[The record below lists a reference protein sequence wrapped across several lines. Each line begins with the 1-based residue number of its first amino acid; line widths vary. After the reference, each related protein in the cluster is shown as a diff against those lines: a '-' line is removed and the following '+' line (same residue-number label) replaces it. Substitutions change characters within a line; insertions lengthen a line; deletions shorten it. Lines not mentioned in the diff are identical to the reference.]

1 MVVETPI
8 AQVLTPVDS
17 VGIQETSLATLRIT
31 HMTKV
36 AVTGGAGFIGSNL
49 TRRLLSEGYEVTV
62 VDDLSTGLLSNVD
75 QQGATFCQV
84 SITNPKGLAAAL
96 KDCETIFHLAARG
109 SVPRSI
115 KNPIATHD
123 VNATGTLNVLE
134 VARVTGAHVV
144 FSSSSSVYGRNMQL
158 PKDESMWLGPM
169 TPYAASKLAAEGYMQ
184 AYASAYNVPTTL
196 LRFFNVFGPRQ
207 RPDHEYAAV
216 LPKWI
221 WLAMQGQPIDV
232 FGDGTASRDFT
243 YVETVLDIAMTAM
256 KERVT
261 TEGAINLAYGNRI
274 SLNNTISMLEK
285 HFPDLQVNYKE
296 NRLGD
301 VKESQNAPELLNTL
315 FPAITPKPFEDALA
329 ETVDWLREF
338 GHSVAN
344 GPKTED

>member
-1 MVVETPI
+1 M
-8 AQVLTPVDS
+8 
-17 VGIQETSLATLRIT
+17 G
-31 HMTKV
+31 KV

-49 TRRLLSEGYEVTV
+49 TKRLLSEGYEVV
-62 VDDLSTGLLSNVD
+62 VIDDLSTGLLSNVD
-75 QQGATFCQV
+75 QNKFTFHQI
-84 SITNPKGLAAAL
+84 SITDLKSLAAAL

-109 SVPRSI
+109 SVPRSL
-115 KNPIATHD
+115 KNPVATHE

-134 VARVTGAHVV
+134 VARTTGAHIV

-169 TPYAASKLAAEGYMQ
+169 TPYAASKLSAEGYVQ

-221 WLAMQGQPIDV
+221 WLAMQGKPIDV
-232 FGDGTASRDFT
+232 YGDGTASRDFT
-243 YVETVLDIAMTAM
+243 YVETVLDIAVTAM
-256 KERVT
+256 KEKVT
-261 TEGAINLAYGNRI
+261 TEGAMNLAYGNRI
-274 SLNNTISMLEK
+274 FLNDTIDMLKK

-301 VKESQNAPELLNTL
+301 VKESQNAPGLLKSL
-315 FPAITPKPFEDALA
+315 FPAITPKPFEEALA
-329 ETVDWLREF
+329 ETVSWLKEF
-338 GHSVAN
+338 GQSVAN
-344 GPKTED
+344 GPKTVD

>member
-1 MVVETPI
+1 MRK
-8 AQVLTPVDS
+8 A
-17 VGIQETSLATLRIT
+17 
-31 HMTKV
+31 

-49 TRRLLSEGYEVTV
+49 INRLISNGYEVVV

-75 QQGATFCQV
+75 QNRSTFHQI
-84 SITNPKGLAAAL
+84 SITDIKALETAL

-115 KNPIATHD
+115 KNPVATHE

-134 VARVTGAHVV
+134 IARATGAHVV

-169 TPYAASKLAAEGYMQ
+169 TPYAASKLAAEGYVQ

-221 WLAMQGQPIDV
+221 WLAMQGKPIEV
-232 FGDGTASRDFT
+232 YGDGTASRDFT

-256 KERVT
+256 KEKIT
-261 TEGAINLAYGNRI
+261 TEGAMNLAYGNRI
-274 SLNNTISMLEK
+274 FLNDTIEMLKE
-285 HFPDLQVNYKE
+285 HFPNILVNYKE

-301 VKESQNAPELLNTL
+301 VKESQNSPSLLKSL
-315 FPAITPKPFEDALA
+315 FPTVTSKPFEDALA
-329 ETVDWLREF
+329 ETVVWLKDF
-338 GHSVAN
+338 GQSVAN
-344 GPKTED
+344 GPKTVD